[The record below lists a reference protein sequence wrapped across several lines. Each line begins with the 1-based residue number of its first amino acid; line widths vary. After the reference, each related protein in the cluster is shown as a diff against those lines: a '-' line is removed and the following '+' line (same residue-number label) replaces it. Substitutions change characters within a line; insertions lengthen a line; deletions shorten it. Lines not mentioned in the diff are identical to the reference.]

1 MIRYGK
7 LLVKNVEC
15 YTEEHP
21 TSASDIY
28 VELYE
33 DRVQYLPVMKFS
45 KLSLLITPSTTNVE
59 RGFSTLNL
67 LHMKQRNYL
76 SVRSSDYLVRL
87 VLLEEKYDD
96 ETWEV
101 IVDLYRESAERR
113 IDL

>member
-28 VELYE
+28 VERYE
-33 DRVQYLPVMKFS
+33 DWVQYLPVMKFF

-76 SVRSSDYLVRL
+76 SVRSLDYLVPL
-87 VLLEEKYDD
+87 VLY
-96 ETWEV
+96 
-101 IVDLYRESAERR
+101 I
-113 IDL
+113 